1 MKALRRLTD
10 GITSYSKVI
19 IAVMLVMT
27 VILGAGAGSVS
38 SESGLSQF
46 ESDTP
51 EAAAQTYIGENFT
64 SGEQETQTTQ
74 VIVRSEDGNV
84 LSKESLL
91 RSLEFQGTLR
101 DDDEIN
107 ATLIDERPI
116 VGVSNIVAI
125 ASIQGE
131 RIAELEAQGAQLQA
145 RQQQLE
151 EDQAELEAAFERL
164 QTDRTELQ
172 QRSDSLNATAAQL
185 EAALGEVRRNPN
197 ASIRTEWEGVEPNG
211 SVTLNETQYAV
222 FEQAGEDI
230 RNATNQSAVQQAYRL
245 GTVGVLES
253 QYSALDDEGE
263 ALQQRAAELQERR
276 DSLEERGAALEADFA
291 AFQEQQA
298 ALQNAPTPTLAEQRA
313 QLESLNES
321 ELDSVLGTVLGN
333 SGGEGGN
340 SPFAGQAVRLME
352 KGYTPGST
360 EASAR
365 TMVIQQAAQ
374 SSSDVAGG
382 AGVSD
387 ATIDAQLKMQE
398 YAQDVDS
405 GEDYLVFGFGIISN
419 EINQSM
425 EDSLAIVGPLA
436 ILFVFITLTIA
447 YRDALDIVL
456 GLFGIGVVLT
466 WTFGFM
472 GYRGISF
479 NQIMIAV
486 PVLLIGLS
494 IDYAIHIFMRQR
506 EERLDD
512 DTPSDVRGSMSY
524 ALAGVGIALIWVTAT
539 TVIGFLSNLTS
550 PLAPIQEFGVV
561 SSVGIVAA
569 LVVFGAFIPALK
581 VEFDGFFENRLG
593 WDRKK
598 RAFGTGGGRF
608 SQALGVGSTL
618 AKRAPVAV
626 ILVALLLSVGGAA
639 GATQVD
645 TSFQNED
652 FIADEPPSWMY
663 DLPEP
668 FVPGQYTAKSNLDYV
683 NDNFQREDSQAQV
696 LIKAGGDGTGIDDP
710 ATLQALHEQQELLSD
725 GSTYQTPFV
734 GATGEVA
741 YRSPLTVMETVAAQ
755 NASFNESY
763 RASLGSNGVPE
774 ENVTALYDRL
784 FEVAPQQAADVIYRT
799 ESGDYAA
806 MRLVVPTDASTTT
819 TEQTE
824 EMRAIATAIEDGGNS
839 VSVIATGSPVVNEV
853 VQNQLLDTVIQS
865 LVITLV
871 AVFAFLM
878 IAYRVTEGSAT
889 LGIVTLL
896 PVALSVTWILGTM
909 YLIGMPFN
917 VLTGMIT
924 SLTVGLGVAYSIHV
938 SERFNLEL
946 GRRDTKWEAMDTTI
960 TGTGGALLGSAA
972 TTVGGFGVLSFA
984 IFPALQQFGV
994 ITALTIIYAFLASVL
1009 VLPSLLIVW
1018 QRYLGPEETESM
1030 FDDDTDDDGVGDA
1043 VATANGGTDDPTTV
1057 ESETSDPATTPGET
1071 SEADATAGAEPATAQ
1086 SDATSGTSSDAA
1098 GSASAEAVP
1107 SNDLDLGGDGSD
1119 LHDATEAE
1127 TATATGET
1135 TDDGESAVTDA
1146 ESPDEAPDTAAVGS
1160 AAAAGVAVDDDDTPT
1175 ATRTVSDQRPEP
1187 GTDFQVTLAVE
1198 DAQGRVVLSETVPGS
1213 GGRVTT
1219 LSPTPTSYSMVGRRL
1234 YVAWEFDEPTELTL
1248 TYEATVPAGA
1258 TAGEELPFDATLSS
1272 AAGETGFDGPAALT
1286 VTTPFLREALDGPVT
1301 RETLDRAS
1309 DLASDGELTT
1319 DELESLYD
1327 RWLDGE
1333 E

>member
-10 GITSYSKVI
+10 GITSYSKLI

-27 VILGAGAGSVS
+27 VVLGAGAGSVS

-51 EAAAQTYIGENFT
+51 EAAAQTYISENLT
-64 SGEQETQTTQ
+64 SGDQETQTTQ
-74 VIVRSEDGNV
+74 VIVRSENGNV
-84 LSKESLL
+84 LSQESLL
-91 RSLEFQGTLR
+91 RSLEFQQTLR
-101 DDDEIN
+101 NDADIN

-151 EDQAELEAAFERL
+151 ADQAALEDAFEQL
-164 QTDRTELQ
+164 QADRAALQ
-172 QRSDSLNATAAQL
+172 QRTDTLNATADQL
-185 EAALGEVRRNPN
+185 QAALTEVRENPN
-197 ASIRTEWEGVEPNG
+197 ASIRTQFEGVRANS
-211 SVTLNETQYAV
+211 SVTLNESHYAV
-222 FEQAGEDI
+222 FEQAGQDI
-230 RNATNQSAVQQAYRL
+230 RNATNQSQVERAYQL
-245 GTVGVLES
+245 GTVGVL
-253 QYSALDDEGE
+253 QDEYAAVEQRGA
-263 ALQQRAAELQERR
+263 ALQQRAAELQEQR
-276 DSLEERGAALEADFA
+276 DSLEERGAELEADFA

-298 ALQNAPTPTLAEQRA
+298 ALQSASTPTLAEQRE
-313 QLESLNES
+313 QLESMNES
-321 ELDSVLGTVLGN
+321 ELDSVLETVLGN

-340 SPFAGQAVRLME
+340 SPFAGQAIRLME
-352 KGYTPGST
+352 QEYSPGST
-360 EASAR
+360 EANAR

-374 SSSDVAGG
+374 SSSDVGGG
-382 AGVSD
+382 ASVSD
-387 ATIDAQLKMQE
+387 VTIDAQLVMQE
-398 YAQDVDS
+398 YAQNVDS

-419 EINQSM
+419 EIDQSM

-436 ILFVFITLTIA
+436 ILFVLITLTVA

-466 WTFGFM
+466 WTFGYM
-472 GYRGISF
+472 GYAGISF

-512 DTPSDVRGSMSY
+512 NTPSDVRGSMSY
-524 ALAGVGIALIWVTAT
+524 ALAGVGVALIWVTAT

-581 VEFDGFFENRLG
+581 VEFDGFLEERLG

-608 SQALGVGSTL
+608 SQVLSVGSTL
-618 AKRAPVAV
+618 AKKAPVAV

-652 FIADEPPSWMY
+652 FIADEPPNWMY

-668 FVPGQYTAKSNLDYV
+668 LAPGEYSAKSNLDYV

-710 ATLQALHEQQELLSD
+710 ATLQALHEQQELLGD
-725 GSTYQTPFV
+725 NATYQTPFV
-734 GATGEVA
+734 GATDEVA

-763 RASLGSNGVPE
+763 RASLGPNGVPE
-774 ENVTALYDRL
+774 ENVTALYDQL
-784 FEVAPQQAADVIYRT
+784 FEVAPQQAGDVIYRT
-799 ESGDYAA
+799 EGGDYAA

-839 VSVIATGSPVVNEV
+839 VTVIATGSPVVNEV

-878 IAYRVTEGSAT
+878 IAYRITEGSAT

-946 GRRDTKWEAMDTTI
+946 GRRDTKWDAMDKTI

-1009 VLPSLLIVW
+1009 VLPSLLVVW

-1030 FDDDTDDDGVGDA
+1030 FDDDTDAGDA
-1043 VATANGGTDDPTTV
+1043 VATANGGTDEQTTA
-1057 ESETSDPATTPGET
+1057 ESGTSDPTPTPGET
-1071 SEADATAGAEPATAQ
+1071 TEADTTAATGPATAE
-1086 SDATSGTSSDAA
+1086 SDTTSGTSNDAA
-1098 GSASAEAVP
+1098 ESASGEAVP
-1107 SNDLDLGGDGSD
+1107 SNDLDLGGDGTELAD
-1119 LHDATEAE
+1119 VTEAE
-1127 TATATGET
+1127 ATADTGET
-1135 TDDGESAVTDA
+1135 TSDGESAVMDPEATD
-1146 ESPDEAPDTAAVGS
+1146 DAPDATAVGS
-1160 AAAAGVAVDDDDTPT
+1160 AAAAGVAADDDNPT
-1175 ATRTVSDQRPEP
+1175 ATRTVSDERPEP
-1187 GTDFQVTLAVE
+1187 GTDFQVTLSVE
-1198 DAQGRVVLSETVPGS
+1198 DVQGRVVLSETVPGS

-1219 LSPTPTSYSMVGRRL
+1219 LSPNPTSHSMVGRRL

-1258 TAGEELPFDATLSS
+1258 TAGEELSFDATLSS
-1272 AAGETGFDGPAALT
+1272 ASGEATFDGPAALT

-1309 DLASDGELTT
+1309 DLASDGDLTR

-1327 RWLDGE
+1327 RWLDGDE
-1333 E
+1333 

>member
-27 VILGAGAGSVS
+27 VVLGVGAGNVS

-51 EAAAQTYIGENFT
+51 EAAAQTYISENLT
-64 SGEQETQTTQ
+64 SGDQETQTTQ

-84 LSKESLL
+84 LSQESLI
-91 RSLEFQGTLR
+91 RSIEFQQTLR
-101 DDDEIN
+101 DDESIN
-107 ATLIDERPI
+107 ETLIEERPV

-125 ASIQGE
+125 AAIQGE

-145 RQQQLE
+145 RQGQLE
-151 EDQAELEAAFERL
+151 EDQAELEAAFEQL
-164 QTDRTELQ
+164 QSDRAALQ
-172 QRSDSLNATAAQL
+172 QRSDDLNATADQL
-185 EAALGEVRRNPN
+185 QAALTVIRQDPN
-197 ASIRTEWEGVEPNG
+197 ASIRTQWEGVEPNG

-230 RNATNQSAVQQAYRL
+230 RNATNQSAVEQAYQL
-245 GTVGVLES
+245 GTVGVLQG
-253 QYSALDDEGE
+253 QYSALEQQGT
-263 ALQQRAAELQERR
+263 ALQQRAAELQDQR
-276 DSLEERGAALEADFA
+276 DSLEERGAALQEDFA
-291 AFQEQQA
+291 AFQEQQS
-298 ALQNAPTPTLAEQRA
+298 ALQNASMPTLAEQRE
-313 QLESLNES
+313 QLASMNES
-321 ELDSVLGTVLGN
+321 ELDSVLTTVLSDGD
-333 SGGEGGN
+333 GENGA

-352 KGYTPGST
+352 KNYSPGST

-365 TMVIQQAAQ
+365 TMIIQQVAQ
-374 SSSDVAGG
+374 SSSDVGGG

-387 ATIDAQLKMQE
+387 VTIDAQLEMQE

-419 EINQSM
+419 EIDQSM
-425 EDSLAIVGPLA
+425 QDSLAIVGPLA
-436 ILFVFITLTIA
+436 ILFVLITLTIA
-447 YRDALDIVL
+447 YRDLLDIVL

-466 WTFGFM
+466 WTFGYM
-472 GYRGISF
+472 GYTGISF

-506 EERLDD
+506 EERLDA

-550 PLAPIQEFGVV
+550 PLAPIQDFGIV
-561 SSVGIVAA
+561 SSVGILAA

-581 VEFDGFFENRLG
+581 VEFDALLEERIG

-618 AKRAPVAV
+618 AKKAPVAV

-652 FIADEPPSWMY
+652 FIADEPPNWMY

-668 FVPGQYTAKSNLDYV
+668 LAPGEYNAKSNLDYV

-696 LIKAGGDGTGIDDP
+696 LIKAGGDGTGVDDP
-710 ATLQALHEQQELLSD
+710 ATLRALHEQQELLSD
-725 GSTYQTPFV
+725 DETYQTPFV

-741 YRSPLTVMETVAAQ
+741 YRSPLTVMETVAAE

-763 RASLGSNGVPE
+763 QASLGSDGVPA
-774 ENVTALYDRL
+774 ENVTALYDQL
-784 FEVAPQQAADVIYRT
+784 FAVAPQQAGDVIYRT
-799 ESGDYAA
+799 DGGEYAA
-806 MRLVVPTDASTTT
+806 MRLVVPTDAGTTT
-819 TEQTE
+819 SEQTE

-839 VSVIATGSPVVNEV
+839 VTVIATGSPVVNEV
-853 VQNQLLDTVIQS
+853 VQQQLLDTVIQS
-865 LVITLV
+865 LIITLV

-946 GRRDTKWEAMDTTI
+946 GRRDTRWDAMDKTI

-1018 QRYLGPEETESM
+1018 QRYLGPDETDSM
-1030 FDDDTDDDGVGDA
+1030 FDDDEDAGDA
-1043 VATANGGTDDPTTV
+1043 VPAVNGGTDDPTAV
-1057 ESETSDPATTPGET
+1057 ETAT
-1071 SEADATAGAEPATAQ
+1071 SEPTTTEPADATSTVEPADARP
-1086 SDATSGTSSDAA
+1086 DATTGTSHDATA
-1098 GSASAEAVP
+1098 AASAEAVP
-1107 SNDLDLGGDGSD
+1107 SDDLDLGGDGND
-1119 LHDATEAE
+1119 LHEVSATADGPTGGTPTGTDAE
-1127 TATATGET
+1127 TADTAG
-1135 TDDGESAVTDA
+1135 SDA
-1146 ESPDEAPDTAAVGS
+1146 EPVDASTVGS
-1160 AAAAGVAVDDDDTPT
+1160 AGAAGAAAVATGDDRPT
-1175 ATRTVSDQRPEP
+1175 ATRTVSDERPEP
-1187 GTDFQVTLAVE
+1187 GADFQVTLSAENVE
-1198 DAQGRVVLSETVPGS
+1198 GRVVLSETVPGT
-1213 GGRVTT
+1213 GGRVTK
-1219 LSPTPTSYSMVGRRL
+1219 LSPKPASHSMVGRRL
-1234 YVAWEFDEPTELTL
+1234 YVAWEFDEPTDVTL
-1248 TYEATVPAGA
+1248 AYEASVPADA
-1258 TAGEELPFDATLSS
+1258 TAGEELAFDATLSA
-1272 AAGETGFDGPAALT
+1272 AAGEADLDGPASLT
-1286 VTTPFLREALDGPVT
+1286 VTTPFLREALSGPVT

-1309 DLASDGELTT
+1309 ELASEGELSR

-1327 RWLDGE
+1327 RWLDGDE
-1333 E
+1333 

>member
-27 VILGAGAGSVS
+27 VVLGAGAGSVS

-91 RSLEFQGTLR
+91 RSLAFQGTLR
-101 DDDEIN
+101 DDDAIGE
-107 ATLIDERPI
+107 TLIDERPI
-116 VGVSNIVAI
+116 IGVSNIVAI
-125 ASIQGE
+125 AAIQGE

-151 EDQAELEAAFERL
+151 SDQAELEAGFEQL
-164 QTDRTELQ
+164 QEDQAALQ
-172 QRSDSLNATAAQL
+172 QRSDDLNATADQL
-185 EAALGEVRRNPN
+185 EVALTTIRDDPN
-197 ASIRTEWEGVEPNG
+197 ASIRMQWEGVQPNG
-211 SVTLNETQYAV
+211 TLTLNETQYAV
-222 FEQAGEDI
+222 FERAGEDI
-230 RNATNQSAVQQAYRL
+230 RNATNQSQVREAYRL
-245 GTVGVLES
+245 GTAGVLES
-253 QYSALDDEGE
+253 QYDTLADRSED
-263 ALQQRAAELQERR
+263 LQQRAAELQEQRE
-276 DSLEERGAALEADFA
+276 SLEERGAALEADFA
-291 AFQEQQA
+291 EFQEQQA
-298 ALQNAPTPTLAEQRA
+298 ALRNVSTPTLAEQRE
-313 QLESLNES
+313 QLESMNES
-321 ELDSVLGTVLGN
+321 ELDSVLTTVLGD
-333 SGGEGGN
+333 GENGD
-340 SPFAGQAVRLME
+340 SPFAGQAIRLME
-352 KGYTPGST
+352 QEYSPGST

-365 TMVIQQAAQ
+365 TMVIRQAAQ
-374 SSSDVAGG
+374 SSGDMGGG
-382 AGVSD
+382 AGVGTT
-387 ATIDAQLKMQE
+387 TIDAQLEMQE

-419 EINQSM
+419 EIDQSM
-425 EDSLAIVGPLA
+425 QDSLAIVGPLA
-436 ILFVFITLTIA
+436 ILFVLLTLTIA
-447 YRDALDIVL
+447 YRDFLDIVL

-472 GYRGISF
+472 GYTDISF

-506 EERLDD
+506 EERLDA

-524 ALAGVGIALIWVTAT
+524 ALAGVGVALVWVTAT

-550 PLAPIQEFGVV
+550 PLAPIQDFGVV
-561 SSVGIVAA
+561 SSFGIVSA

-581 VEFDGFFENRLG
+581 VEFDGFFEDSLG
-593 WDRKK
+593 WDRTK

-608 SQALGVGSTL
+608 SQVLGVGSTL
-618 AKRAPVAV
+618 ARRAPVAV

-645 TSFQNED
+645 TSFANED

-663 DLPEP
+663 ELPEP
-668 FVPGQYTAKSNLDYV
+668 FTPGEYSAKSNLDYV

-696 LIKAGGDGTGIDDP
+696 LMKAGGDGTGIDDP
-710 ATLQALHEQQELLSD
+710 ATLQALHEQQELLSED
-725 GSTYQTPFV
+725 GTYQTPFV

-741 YRSPLTVMETVAAQ
+741 FRSPLTVMETVAAE
-755 NASFNESY
+755 NESFNRSY
-763 RASLGSNGVPE
+763 QASLGPNGVPQ
-774 ENVTALYDRL
+774 ENVTALYDQL
-784 FEVAPQQAADVIYRT
+784 FEIAPQQAADVLYRT
-799 ESGDYAA
+799 EGGDYAA

-839 VSVIATGSPVVNEV
+839 VTVIATGSPVVNEV
-853 VQNQLLDTVIQS
+853 VQNQLLETVIQS
-865 LVITLV
+865 LALTLV

-878 IAYRVTEGSAT
+878 IAYRITEGSAT

-909 YLIGMPFN
+909 YLIGMSFN

-946 GRRDTKWEAMDTTI
+946 GRRDTKWEAMDKTI

-984 IFPALQQFGV
+984 IFPALQQFGI

-1009 VLPSLLIVW
+1009 VLPSLLVVW
-1018 QRYLGPEETESM
+1018 QRYLGPEEAESM
-1030 FDDDTDDDGVGDA
+1030 FDDDSDAGDA
-1043 VATANGGTDDPTTV
+1043 VPAANGGADEPTTV
-1057 ESETSDPATTPGET
+1057 EAGTSDPATTHPGET
-1071 SEADATAGAEPATAQ
+1071 PTTDPTAGTEPATAQ
-1086 SDATSGTSSDAA
+1086 PDSTSGTSSDAA
-1098 GSASAEAVP
+1098 RATPAETVP
-1107 SNDLDLGGDGSD
+1107 SDDLDLGGDGND
-1119 LHDATEAE
+1119 LHDVTEADAT
-1127 TATATGET
+1127 TAASGEGSTVTDAET
-1135 TDDGESAVTDA
+1135 TDDGSDTTAAESA
-1146 ESPDEAPDTAAVGS
+1146 G
-1160 AAAAGVAVDDDDTPT
+1160 AAGVTTDDTPT
-1175 ATRTVSDQRPEP
+1175 ATRTVSDERPEP
-1187 GTDFQVTLAVE
+1187 GTDFQVTLSVE
-1198 DAQGRVVLSETVPGS
+1198 DVQGRVVLSETVPGT

-1219 LSPTPTSYSMVGRRL
+1219 LSPRPTSHSMVGRRL
-1234 YVAWEFDEPTELTL
+1234 YVAWEFDEPTELAL
-1248 TYEATVPAGA
+1248 VYEATVPTDA
-1258 TAGEELPFDATLSS
+1258 TAGEELTFDATLSS
-1272 AAGETGFDGPAALT
+1272 AAGETEFDGPATLT
-1286 VTTPFLREALDGPVT
+1286 VTTPFLREALAGPVT

-1309 DLASDGELTT
+1309 DLAGEGELTR

-1327 RWLDGE
+1327 RWLDGDQQ
-1333 E
+1333 

>member
-1 MKALRRLTD
+1 MKALRQLTD

-27 VILGAGAGSVS
+27 VVLGAGAGSVS

-64 SGEQETQTTQ
+64 SGDQETQTTQ

-84 LSKESLL
+84 LSQESLL
-91 RSLEFQGTLR
+91 RSIEFQQTLR
-101 DDDEIN
+101 DDESIN
-107 ATLIDERPI
+107 ETLIDERPLI
-116 VGVSNIVAI
+116 GVSNIVAI
-125 ASIQGE
+125 AAIQGE
-131 RIAELEAQGAQLQA
+131 RIAELEAQGAQLQS

-151 EDQAELEAAFERL
+151 SDQAELEAAFEQL
-164 QTDRTELQ
+164 QTDQAALQ
-172 QRSDSLNATAAQL
+172 QRSDDLNATADQL
-185 EAALGEVRRNPN
+185 QAALTVIRQVPN
-197 ASIRTEWEGVEPNG
+197 ASIRTQWEGVEPNG

-230 RNATNQSAVQQAYRL
+230 RNATNQSQVQQAYQL
-245 GTVGVLES
+245 GTVGVLQS
-253 QYSALDDEGE
+253 QYSALEQQGAE
-263 ALQQRAAELQERR
+263 LQQRAAELQEQREQ
-276 DSLEERGAALEADFA
+276 LEEHGATLQEDFA

-298 ALQNAPTPTLAEQRA
+298 ALQNASTPTLAEQRER
-313 QLESLNES
+313 LESMNES
-321 ELDSVLGTVLGN
+321 ELDSVLTTVL
-333 SGGEGGN
+333 SDSDGENGN

-352 KGYTPGST
+352 KDYTPGST

-365 TMVIQQAAQ
+365 TMVIQQVAQ
-374 SSSDVAGG
+374 SSSDMGGG
-382 AGVSD
+382 AGVGD
-387 ATIDAQLKMQE
+387 TTIDAQLEMQE

-419 EINQSM
+419 EINMSM

-436 ILFVFITLTIA
+436 ILFVLITLTIA
-447 YRDALDIVL
+447 YRDFLDIVL

-472 GYRGISF
+472 GYADIPF

-524 ALAGVGIALIWVTAT
+524 ALAGVGVALIWVTAT

-561 SSVGIVAA
+561 SSFGIVAA

-581 VEFDGFFENRLG
+581 VEFDDLLEGRLG

-608 SQALGVGSTL
+608 SELLAVGSTL
-618 AKRAPVAV
+618 AKKAPVAV

-645 TSFQNED
+645 TSFANED

-668 FVPGQYTAKSNLDYV
+668 LAPGEYTAKSNLDYV

-710 ATLQALHEQQELLSD
+710 ATLRALHEQQELLGD
-725 GSTYQTPFV
+725 DDTYQTPFV

-741 YRSPLTVMETVAAQ
+741 YRSPLTVMETVAAE
-755 NASFNESY
+755 NESFNESY
-763 RASLGSNGVPE
+763 RASLGSDGVPE
-774 ENVTALYDRL
+774 ENVTALYDQL
-784 FEVAPQQAADVIYRT
+784 FEVAPQQAGDVIYRT
-799 ESGDYAA
+799 GGGEYAA
-806 MRLVVPTDASTTT
+806 MRLVVPTDAGTTT
-819 TEQTE
+819 SEQTE
-824 EMRAIATAIEDGGNS
+824 EMRAIATAIEDDGNS

-853 VQNQLLDTVIQS
+853 VQGQLLDTVIQS
-865 LVITLV
+865 LIITLV

-878 IAYRVTEGSAT
+878 IAYRITEGSAT
-889 LGIVTLL
+889 LGVVTLL

-1018 QRYLGPEETESM
+1018 HRYLGPDEVESM
-1030 FDDDTDDDGVGDA
+1030 FDDDDSEAGDA
-1043 VATANGGTDDPTTV
+1043 VPAANGGSDEPATV
-1057 ESETSDPATTPGET
+1057 ETTTDGPATTET
-1071 SEADATAGAEPATAQ
+1071 ADTASAVEPAEPRTDATTGTV
-1086 SDATSGTSSDAA
+1086 SDAGTA
-1098 GSASAEAVP
+1098 ASADAVP
-1107 SNDLDLGGDGSD
+1107 SDDLDLGGDGSD
-1119 LHDATEAE
+1119 LHAVTEAD
-1127 TATATGET
+1127 TATATAGDATALADAET
-1135 TDDGESAVTDA
+1135 TDDGA
-1146 ESPDEAPDTAAVGS
+1146 DTPAVGS
-1160 AAAAGVAVDDDDTPT
+1160 ARAAGTAAVATDDDTPT
-1175 ATRTVSDQRPEP
+1175 ATRTVTDERPEP
-1187 GTDFQVTLAVE
+1187 GADFQVSLSIEDVE
-1198 DAQGRVVLSETVPGS
+1198 GRVVLSETVPGT

-1219 LSPTPTSYSMVGRRL
+1219 LSPRPTSHSMVGRRL
-1234 YVAWEFDEPTELTL
+1234 YVAWEFDEPTDLTL
-1248 TYEATVPAGA
+1248 VYEATVPTGA
-1258 TAGEELPFDATLSS
+1258 TAGEELTFDATLSS
-1272 AAGETGFDGPAALT
+1272 AAGEATFDGPDALT
-1286 VTTPFLREALDGPVT
+1286 VTTPFLREALSGPVS
-1301 RETLDRAS
+1301 RATLDRAS
-1309 DLASDGELTT
+1309 DLASEGELTR

-1327 RWLDGE
+1327 RWLDGDD
-1333 E
+1333 